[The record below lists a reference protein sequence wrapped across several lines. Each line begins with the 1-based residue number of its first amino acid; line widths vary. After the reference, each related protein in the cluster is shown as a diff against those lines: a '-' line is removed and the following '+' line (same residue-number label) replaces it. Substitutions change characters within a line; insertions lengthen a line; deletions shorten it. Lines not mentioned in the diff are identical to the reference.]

1 MQRFSDGFEDSRHA
15 RWIDAQRT
23 SHRAAKK
30 KRGRTRTAAHDDK
43 RLEIMERCA
52 DLFDSGG
59 YHRAT
64 MQMLAD
70 EVGLGKPTLYHY
82 FPSKTDIL
90 FAIHQ
95 KHIAALIEGLDSE
108 QRRGSSPQ
116 QMLIHACRDILEEIA
131 HHPGYVRAFFEH
143 YGELEGSKRTEIRAR
158 RAGIFRQDLRHHQ
171 IRNRQ
176 WHLSQMRCRGD
187 GAGFS
192 GDVQLGLS
200 VVSPH
205 GGEDP
210 PGKACRKPVRHVSAG
225 TQREPLTRGRE
236 GFATVNG
243 C

>member
-1 MQRFSDGFEDSRHA
+1 MRDGLMRNA
-15 RWIDAQRT
+15 T
-23 SHRAAKK
+23 PHRAAKK

-158 RAGIFRQDLRHHQ
+158 RQEYFDKICAIIRSGIDSGTFRKCDVEVTALGFLGMCSWAY
-171 IRNRQ
+171 Q
-176 WHLSQMRCRGD
+176 WYPPM
-187 GAGFS
+187 
-192 GDVQLGLS
+192 VEK
-200 VVSPH
+200 V
-205 GGEDP
+205 P
-210 PGKACRKPVRHVSAG
+210 PGKLAENLCG
-225 TQREPLTRGRE
+225 TFLQGLNESP
-236 GFATVNG
+236 
-243 C
+243 